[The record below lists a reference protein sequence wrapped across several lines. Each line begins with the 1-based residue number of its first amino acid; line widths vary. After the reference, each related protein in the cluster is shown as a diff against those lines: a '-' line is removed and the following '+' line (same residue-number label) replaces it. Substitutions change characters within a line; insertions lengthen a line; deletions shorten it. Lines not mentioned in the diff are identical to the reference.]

1 MKILFITTGF
11 PPYMFSE
18 NIVNGKL
25 VLAFKE
31 NNWQVDVISKKEDV
45 TFYSND
51 WDYPFDSLK
60 ESTFEIEYQVGNK
73 VERVFDYLKCSLLL
87 GLYSMNGNRWAF
99 RAYRKAL
106 QLATENNYDFIISR
120 SPDDIA
126 HLVALKLKNRKKIN
140 WIANWNDPAQTI
152 WPQPYKLKLSLLKRL
167 SSQKLTKNVLKKANY
182 LTFPSD
188 NLLKHFE
195 NNFKS
200 ISKAKSKVI
209 PHIEFSNLNLE
220 KIENNNSKA
229 VKLCHSGNLSI
240 ERNPELLFKAIAE
253 INENIEIKIYLDIFG
268 KINSYSMDL
277 IKKYKLNNY
286 INFLG
291 SFNYFDSIKLL
302 NNYDYLVL
310 VEAEMENGIFFP
322 SKVVDYFQCNKP
334 IISISPVNGFMKDL
348 SKKEDRIIFIENTN
362 YMVLVNTLKQ
372 LINNP
377 FAEKI
382 EKSDLFSS
390 ERVLD
395 IYSELFQNN

>member
-229 VKLCHSGNLSI
+229 VKLCHSGNLS
-240 ERNPELLFKAIAE
+240 KE
-253 INENIEIKIYLDIFG
+253 I
-268 KINSYSMDL
+268 
-277 IKKYKLNNY
+277 LNY
-286 INFLG
+286 
-291 SFNYFDSIKLL
+291 Y
-302 NNYDYLVL
+302 
-310 VEAEMENGIFFP
+310 
-322 SKVVDYFQCNKP
+322 
-334 IISISPVNGFMKDL
+334 
-348 SKKEDRIIFIENTN
+348 
-362 YMVLVNTLKQ
+362 LKQ
-372 LINNP
+372 SQKSM
-377 FAEKI
+377 KI
-382 EKSDLFSS
+382 LKLKFT
-390 ERVLD
+390 
-395 IYSELFQNN
+395 

>member
-1 MKILFITTGF
+1 
-11 PPYMFSE
+11 
-18 NIVNGKL
+18 
-25 VLAFKE
+25 
-31 NNWQVDVISKKEDV
+31 
-45 TFYSND
+45 
-51 WDYPFDSLK
+51 
-60 ESTFEIEYQVGNK
+60 
-73 VERVFDYLKCSLLL
+73 
-87 GLYSMNGNRWAF
+87 
-99 RAYRKAL
+99 
-106 QLATENNYDFIISR
+106 
-120 SPDDIA
+120 
-126 HLVALKLKNRKKIN
+126 
-140 WIANWNDPAQTI
+140 
-152 WPQPYKLKLSLLKRL
+152 
-167 SSQKLTKNVLKKANY
+167 
-182 LTFPSD
+182 
-188 NLLKHFE
+188 
-195 NNFKS
+195 
-200 ISKAKSKVI
+200 
-209 PHIEFSNLNLE
+209 
-220 KIENNNSKA
+220 
-229 VKLCHSGNLSI
+229 
-240 ERNPELLFKAIAE
+240 
-253 INENIEIKIYLDIFG
+253 
-268 KINSYSMDL
+268 MDL

>member
-31 NNWQVDVISKKEDV
+31 KNWQVDVISKKEDV

-51 WDYPFDSLK
+51 WDYPFESLK
-60 ESTFEIEYQVGNK
+60 ENTIEIEYKLGNK
-73 VERVFDYLKCSLLL
+73 VIRIFDYLKCSLLL
-87 GLYSMNGNRWAF
+87 GFYSMNGNRWAY
-99 RAYRKAL
+99 RAYKKAL

-152 WPQPYKLKLSLLKRL
+152 WPHPYKLKLSLLKRL

-188 NLLKHFE
+188 NLFKHFE

-220 KIENNNSKA
+220 KIENNNSTA
-229 VKLCHSGNLSI
+229 VKLCHSGNLSL

-253 INENIEIKIYLDIFG
+253 INENSEIKIYLDIIG

-291 SFNYFDSIKLL
+291 SFNYFDSIQLI

-310 VEAEMENGIFFP
+310 VEAEMENGFFFP

-362 YMVLVNTLKQ
+362 YIVLVNTLKE

-377 FAEKI
+377 FAKKI

-390 ERVLD
+390 ERVLK